1 MDNNRLNKK
10 LEIVPGENKSYKGNT
25 FIGFLVC
32 TIILAIIVGII
43 YYLQTKGIIDI
54 TKLFEWKNIT

>member
-10 LEIVPGENKSYKGNT
+10 LEIVPGENKPYQGNT
-25 FIGFLVC
+25 FVGFLVC
-32 TIILAIIVGII
+32 ALILAIIVGII